1 MKGLKVISIL
11 TIFSVKKTQA
21 KTGLPFGHF
30 TLFTPSTNADIILT
44 GISLQQI
51 FCCLMWIVEM

>member
-30 TLFTPSTNADIILT
+30 ALFTPSTNADIILT

-51 FCCLMWIVEM
+51 FVA